1 MITLSKF
8 ERLVMTNIAQKPVQN
23 MAIGVDGELIS
34 EWILS
39 LSGMNKHGQFAQM
52 QSVLSDLLVAQMSDK
67 LRLSLL
73 AKLMPAFERVVGQ
86 LHNDYIYEHQN
97 LSAVQQQSTTEVRSL
112 YFLLILNYKN
122 IASRAYVELHQDD
135 DVDSWLKKIVKTL
148 NHDEKDTIVI
158 AVYQMIGLYVRL
170 LMEYAMTYQRA
181 PRVVWQQLNF
191 WYLRVAQ
198 EGVVHQDV
206 HKVAKYLPNDTI
218 HRKYEQACISSFVN
232 FFAYRRQDILAVFKV
247 LPTWASY
254 VEATFEARPE
264 LKIFVNLL
272 GNHPPEMITPYATV
286 NPYSDE
292 YQCLFFDETRL
303 VEHLLEVKSG
313 KFITNDAQSVFE
325 SRLAQMV
332 LIAFERYA
340 RQDRID
346 RLGEQKAELLTGFSA
361 IFKEVSGG
369 RGLGEVINQKALMNT
384 HQPKSV
390 KEALNPAMP
399 KEQVKLTSSSDT
411 LARFNYT
418 QKIHDTHDD
427 LRDVVINQQFL
438 QVFGLFAIK
447 SDNSKNH
454 NPWRLG
460 IAHWVDRFADEIEVD
475 GRILGRILLACG
487 ARLLKNDARSQEFIH
502 ALLIDG
508 DELNRQSTLIVPRY
522 HFKSGD
528 MILMRIDTKELQLR
542 LERNL
547 LSTDEIEQYQIVRI
561 SNEK

>member
-8 ERLVMTNIAQKPVQN
+8 ERLVMTNIPEQSLQS
-23 MAIGVDGELIS
+23 MTIGMEGELIP
-34 EWILS
+34 EWVLS
-39 LSGMNKHGQFAQM
+39 LSGMNKHGQFAQI
-52 QSVLSDLLVAQMSDK
+52 QSVLTELLVVQMYDK
-67 LRLSLL
+67 IRLKIL
-73 AKLMPAFERVVGQ
+73 AKIMPAFERVVGQ

-97 LSAVQQQSTTEVRSL
+97 LSAIQQQSTTEVRSL

-135 DVDSWLKKIVKTL
+135 EMEGGWLKKIFKTL
-148 NHDEKDTIVI
+148 SNDEKNIVVV
-158 AVYQMIGLYVRL
+158 AVYQMMGLYVRL

-198 EGVVHQDV
+198 EEVVHQDV

-218 HRKYEQACISSFVN
+218 QRQYEQACISSFVN
-232 FFAYRRQDILAVFKV
+232 FFAYRRQDILNIFKV
-247 LPTWASY
+247 LPTWATY

-272 GNHPPEMITPYATV
+272 GNYPPEVITPYATV

-292 YQCLFFDETRL
+292 YQCLFFDESKL
-303 VEHLLEVKSG
+303 VQHLVEVKSG

-325 SRLAQMV
+325 SRLARMV

-346 RLGEQKAELLTGFSA
+346 RLGQQGAELLTGFSA
-361 IFKEVSGG
+361 IFQQISGG
-369 RGLGEVINQKALMNT
+369 RELAQVINQQALMDT
-384 HQPKSV
+384 RQPRTIKQ
-390 KEALNPAMP
+390 ALEPALP
-399 KEQVKLTSSSDT
+399 KEWVKLTSSSET

-418 QKIHDTHDD
+418 QKVHDFDGDT
-427 LRDVVINQQFL
+427 RDVVIDQHFL

-447 SDNSKNH
+447 SENSKNRK
-454 NPWRLG
+454 PWRLG
-460 IAHWVDRFADEIEVD
+460 IAHWVDRFGDEIEVD

-487 ARLLKNDARSQEFIH
+487 ARLLKNDGRSQEFIH

-508 DELNRQSTLIVPRY
+508 DELNKQSTLIVPRY

-528 MILMRIDTKELQLR
+528 MILMRIDTKELRLR

-547 LSTDEIEQYQIVRI
+547 LSTDEIEQYQIVRM
-561 SNEK
+561 SE